1 MSFIHTVLLVFPPP
15 LNLSESL
22 AHTHADFLSFL
33 VSCMFC
39 FEKLNEV
46 ILLER
51 SLWSGRKGA
60 QATKNTIT
68 HPLADQSEMVGNIN
82 TLIMSGLPEANLKV
96 QQFRLKGANEA
107 MEYGSAGAGIHVGRW
122 DIGVRGHA

>member
-1 MSFIHTVLLVFPPP
+1 MSFNHTILLVFPPP
-15 LNLSESL
+15 LNFSVSL
-22 AHTHADFLSFL
+22 VHTHADFLSFL

-39 FEKLNEV
+39 FKKLNEV

-60 QATKNTIT
+60 QDTKNTIT
-68 HPLADQSEMVGNIN
+68 HSLADQREMIGNIHM
-82 TLIMSGLPEANLKV
+82 LIMSGLPEANLKV

-107 MEYGSAGAGIHVGRW
+107 MEHGSAGAGIHMGRW